1 MDTSTLR
8 FLRGCGVL
16 WVGGLSQS
24 VVSGFCCCFCEWYS
38 WSCDGGKVN
47 ASRSSSMVWCLLPAS
62 VETRRRS
69 WGEYMVPPP
78 LKAVLMAA
86 WVSWHAALC
95 LLMIW
100 LV

>member
-1 MDTSTLR
+1 
-8 FLRGCGVL
+8 
-16 WVGGLSQS
+16 
-24 VVSGFCCCFCEWYS
+24 
-38 WSCDGGKVN
+38 
-47 ASRSSSMVWCLLPAS
+47 MVWCLLPAS

-100 LV
+100 LVWYEHCLAMCVQESGNPHSGHASVGASPYLCASLPLYSWP